1 MSRVVSRDGIHHG
14 SVLYCSWGF
23 TTHDRRFM
31 AAAAAQGWTVF
42 HARFDGGSST
52 LDGRAYPPGAQPS
65 AWLGASEP
73 ITDFTAAPIADALAE
88 LINRTGADVVHAG
101 PVPTIGRLAVE
112 ASPVPVVVMSWA
124 SDLLVDAMSSEVIRD
139 HASAALSRASA
150 VLVDCQTVAN
160 LAIDLGADADRV
172 VVVPW
177 GVDLELSTPAP
188 FPPFDGPI
196 RLLSLR
202 TLEPLYDPECLLRGV
217 ASTLVTCGR
226 DSVRLTMAGSGS
238 MADDLR
244 VLSASLGIDQ
254 VVDWIGR
261 IPEESVPDLLSQ
273 HHLHISTALSDG
285 SSISLLQAMAGA
297 RPSVVTDIPAN
308 REWVDDGVNG
318 WVFRPGDSGH
328 LAEVLAE
335 ALYRRDG
342 LPAMGV
348 LARQL
353 ADQRADWS
361 TNSLVLGDLYRSVM
375 RGTSQF

>member
-1 MSRVVSRDGIHHG
+1 
-14 SVLYCSWGF
+14 
-23 TTHDRRFM
+23 M

-217 ASTLVTCGR
+217 ALTVATCGR

-335 ALYRRDG
+335 ALDRRGG

-375 RGTSQF
+375 RGTSRF